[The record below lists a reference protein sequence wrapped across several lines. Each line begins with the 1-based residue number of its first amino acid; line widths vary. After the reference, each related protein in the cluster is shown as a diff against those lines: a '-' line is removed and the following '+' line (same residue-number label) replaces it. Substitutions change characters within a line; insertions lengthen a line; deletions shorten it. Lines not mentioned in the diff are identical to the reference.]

1 MGNGDKGNGRPLT
14 VRELETLLNATK
26 QNTEQFTL
34 LAEGMAKVF
43 GSLDENT
50 KTQKERR

>member
-43 GSLDENT
+43 
-50 KTQKERR
+50 Q